1 MGPWQHL
8 GLTSDMEQL
17 RKVVGIEFK
26 RLRNIHHIEL
36 FRTREGLF
44 AQWKQFVT
52 SDEWSRPVHLMGH
65 QQMALLAKM
74 RPPDIQHKFENHQVD
89 AQVNFL
95 NQLERVLAAAGKF
108 DQFQGGLEWLR
119 EIATNQHDFRMVS
132 MEEIVADLHR
142 LGSLMPAIHAHDR
155 DLPSFPDDILL
166 SVAPGADIQSQPA
179 QSLVTIEGAVT
190 SDNGGRNPFLTPGDL
205 VIVGPINASGKGK
218 GLPFHM
224 GALMDIDYE
233 TSKGYS
239 DDWDIVLFLF
249 LFLLLL
255 LLSLFSPCVFELAF
269 HIYWPILEIEAM

>member
-119 EIATNQHDFRMVS
+119 EIATNQYDFRMVS
-132 MEEIVADLHR
+132 MEEIVADLHG
-142 LGSLMPAIHAHDR
+142 LG
-155 DLPSFPDDILL
+155 
-166 SVAPGADIQSQPA
+166 
-179 QSLVTIEGAVT
+179 
-190 SDNGGRNPFLTPGDL
+190 
-205 VIVGPINASGKGK
+205 
-218 GLPFHM
+218 
-224 GALMDIDYE
+224 
-233 TSKGYS
+233 
-239 DDWDIVLFLF
+239 
-249 LFLLLL
+249 
-255 LLSLFSPCVFELAF
+255 
-269 HIYWPILEIEAM
+269 